1 MNKSKAKLKFYPNRF
16 DIVEDGDH
24 VVCAVSGKQIPLN
37 ELSYWNVQLQE
48 AYFSP
53 KEAKIRFSEG
63 LILDPQDLAP
73 IYLSGEEHWSKR

>member
-53 KEAKIRFSEG
+53 KEAKIRFKE
-63 LILDPQDLAP
+63 IKA
-73 IYLSGEEHWSKR
+73 KK